1 MSNFDDAFVIL
12 RTASRKDG
20 NQSVSSEGSCD
31 PPSRKLSIFDFRSR
45 RASASPPACPH
56 RDSVP
61 MAPPQAS
68 SVYFTPGDSLIP
80 DHCQDET
87 TSNRSRRSRLSKASI
102 RSSSSATNTNANLP
116 PKVSHKISKKEHKD
130 PPAVNKKPA
139 NGGPQTIQRA
149 TRPKST
155 RAARLP
161 ASLPPTNPAASPAP
175 LEIAKPA
182 KSTKRGKAPAQKTR
196 CTCRKTKCLKLYCEC
211 FATTGFCGP
220 KCRCDDCHNKESL
233 NELRQLII
241 QETVGKNPL
250 AFKSKFKK
258 VEEKN
263 IKKLHS
269 RGCNCRKTGCVKN
282 YCECF
287 HAGIGCSPL
296 CKCEGCKNEQLKV
309 ELNEVT
315 AYRDKVLR
323 KRKRRNYL
331 YDFYFAKCKALGQ

>member
-1 MSNFDDAFVIL
+1 
-12 RTASRKDG
+12 
-20 NQSVSSEGSCD
+20 
-31 PPSRKLSIFDFRSR
+31 
-45 RASASPPACPH
+45 
-56 RDSVP
+56 
-61 MAPPQAS
+61 MAPPQ
-68 SVYFTPGDSLIP
+68 
-80 DHCQDET
+80 
-87 TSNRSRRSRLSKASI
+87 
-102 RSSSSATNTNANLP
+102 P
-116 PKVSHKISKKEHKD
+116 PPR
-130 PPAVNKKPA
+130 PPRKP
-139 NGGPQTIQRA
+139 
-149 TRPKST
+149 
-155 RAARLP
+155 RAA
-161 ASLPPTNPAASPAP
+161 
-175 LEIAKPA
+175 
-182 KSTKRGKAPAQKTR
+182 AQRTR

-220 KCRCDDCHNKESL
+220 KCRCEDCHNKEGL

-258 VEEKN
+258 IEEKN

-296 CKCEGCKNEQLKV
+296 CRCTDCRNDQIEVGIDD
-309 ELNEVT
+309 VT

-331 YDFYFAKCKALGQ
+331 YDFYFARCKPAGQ